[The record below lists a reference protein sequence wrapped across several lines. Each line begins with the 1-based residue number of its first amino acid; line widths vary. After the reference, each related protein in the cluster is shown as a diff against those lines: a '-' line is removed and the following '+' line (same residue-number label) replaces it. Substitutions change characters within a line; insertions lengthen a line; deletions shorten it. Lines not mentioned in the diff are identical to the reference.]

1 MGTLVVFHAHPDDEA
16 IATGGAMARAHAEGH
31 RVVLVVATNGEHGEV
46 PDDLAEGETLADR
59 RRRET
64 ERSAAALGVDEVIW
78 LGYADSGMTGW
89 EANEHEQSFW
99 QADVEEAATRL
110 ATVLREQ
117 HADVLTIYDWHGNY
131 GHPDHVKVHRVG
143 CRAEQMVADDLPGL
157 RVFEATMNRDE
168 IRRQMVAAREA
179 GVAFEPDVEDGEFDP
194 DGPMDDGNPMG
205 MPESELTTMVDVS
218 DFVRNKYEAISAH
231 ASQVTDAGFFTRMTP
246 EMFAYAFGR
255 EWYIEHGR
263 QPGVQ
268 PGWFFDDV

>member
-16 IATGGAMARAHAEGH
+16 IATGGSMARAHAEGH

-59 RRRET
+59 RRAET
-64 ERSAAALGVDEVIW
+64 ERSAAALGVDEIVW

-89 EANEHEQSFW
+89 EANADEHSFW
-99 QADVEEAATRL
+99 QADTDEAAGRL
-110 ATVLREQ
+110 AAILRRES
-117 HADVLTIYDWHGNY
+117 ADVLTIYDWHGNY

-143 CRAEQMVADDLPGL
+143 SRAEEMVADDLPNL

-168 IRRQMVAAREA
+168 IRRQMAIARES
-179 GVAFEPDVEDGEFDP
+179 GEQFEPDVEDGEFDP

-205 MPESELTTMVDVS
+205 MTEAELTTKVDVT

-246 EMFAYAFGR
+246 EMFAHAFGR
-255 EWYIEHGR
+255 EWFIEHGR
-263 QPGVQ
+263 PPGLQ
-268 PGWFFDDV
+268 EGWLFDAV